1 MQIDDIDHTVPT
13 DSIGGKM
20 TGKVDPER
28 VAELTKTMEDTLRTR
43 TSKSGAFLEDAAR
56 VLPGGVAS
64 SFQEHPPHPVYI
76 VEGHGSRVT
85 DLDGN
90 EYADFHNGFGVM
102 VVGHAHPI
110 IAGAIAE
117 AAHHGTHFAAPNEAS
132 VRVAIE
138 LSRRFRLPK
147 VRFSNSG
154 TEATLDAIRL
164 GRAFTG
170 KDGLAKIEGSYHG
183 HHDAVMVSVHP
194 DPEAMGPR
202 ARPVSV
208 PQTAG
213 IPKALLDATVVVPF
227 NDPDALDAVL
237 TDNDDIGTMIIEP
250 IMMNIGVVPP
260 LPGYLEAVREITA
273 KHGVVLI
280 FDEVKTGATIA
291 AGGVVE
297 MYNVVPDI
305 VALAKATGG
314 GTPIGAIVGSEEI
327 MGLITDGTVAQFGT
341 FNGNPLTMAAAEATL
356 TQVLNAE
363 AYRRLDQAG
372 ARMLD
377 GCQAVCDEYGLP
389 AHSVGVSSK
398 GCVMFSSEPV
408 TDFRSYIAGFD
419 EELNYLGWLYHMVNG
434 VYMTPGADE
443 QWTLSIKHT
452 DSELD
457 HYIAV
462 FEEFARDITST

>member
-1 MQIDDIDHTVPT
+1 MEPKINPD
-13 DSIGGKM
+13 
-20 TGKVDPER
+20 R
-28 VAELTKTMEDTLRTR
+28 VADLTKTMEDALRVR
-43 TSKSGAFLEDAAR
+43 TEKSGAFVEDAKR
-56 VLPGGVAS
+56 VLPAGVAS
-64 SFQEHPPHPVYI
+64 SFQEQSPHPVYV
-76 VEGHGSRVT
+76 VEGKGSRVT

-90 EYADFHNGFGVM
+90 EYSDFHNGFGVM
-102 VVGHAHPI
+102 VVGHAHPV
-110 IAGAIAE
+110 IASAITE
-117 AAHHGTHFAAPNEAS
+117 AAHHGTHFAAPNQAA
-132 VRVAIE
+132 VRVASE
-138 LSRRFRLPK
+138 LVRRFRLPK

-170 KDGLAKIEGSYHG
+170 KDGLLKIEGSYHG

-194 DPEAMGPR
+194 DAAKMGPR
-202 ARPVSV
+202 SHPVSV

-227 NDPDALDAVL
+227 NDPDALDAAL
-237 TDNDDIGTMIIEP
+237 TGNNDIGTMIIEP

-297 MYNVVPDI
+297 AYGVVPDL

-314 GTPIGAIVGSEEI
+314 GTPIGAILGSEEL
-327 MGLITDGTVAQFGT
+327 MAQITDGSVAQFGT

-356 TQVLNAE
+356 IQVLNDQ
-363 AYRRLDQAG
+363 AYERLDRAG
-372 ARMLD
+372 TRMLE
-377 GCQAVCDEYGLP
+377 GCQAVCDAYGLP
-389 AHSVGVSSK
+389 AHAVGVSSK
-398 GCVMFSSEPV
+398 GCVMFAPDPIV
-408 TDFRSYIAGFD
+408 DFRSYVAGFD
-419 EELNYLGWLYHMVNG
+419 EDLNYLGWLYHMVND

-443 QWTLSIKHT
+443 QWTLSIAHT
-452 DSELD
+452 DAELD

-462 FEEFARDITST
+462 FEEFARDVTST